1 MNHRVRAAILA
12 VMAAALLVFSGAA
25 TAQEDP
31 PRPRIVSWSFHEE
44 NDVFAETDIHYT
56 QGLKFT
62 LLREQE
68 GSPAWME
75 NVAPELWSRFGNGEL
90 PFGFNGGWSFG
101 QNMYNPEDIETAV
114 PNPDDRPWGGWL
126 YLGRT
131 LQLATDCDD
140 EGRPTPEQV
149 AAGVVR
155 CREQQHTFEADLGV
169 VGPLS
174 GAEWAQKTLHR
185 MIGSAEPAG
194 WDNQIGNQPGLLLL
208 YTGKWRYPN
217 RSRTFD
223 AIPHVRIAA
232 GNVLGFAGAG
242 GTVRLGR
249 NLTGVGGDLIPAV
262 SRRPRP
268 RWEAY
273 VFAGAEARLV
283 GVNVFLDGN
292 QFHGG
297 PSIDK
302 EPFVYDLSGGGAVRY
317 RNFRVTYTLV
327 QRSPEFESPSGRDL
341 DPQKFGSF
349 VLSWERGMP

>member
-1 MNHRVRAAILA
+1 MNRRVRAGI
-12 VMAAALLVFSGAA
+12 MAATAALLACAGTA
-25 TAQEDP
+25 TAQENP
-31 PRPRIVSWSFHEE
+31 PKPRIVSWSFHEE

-75 NVAPELWSRFGNGEL
+75 SLAPELWSRFGNDNL

-101 QNMYNPEDIETAV
+101 QNMYTPEDIKTAV
-114 PNPDDRPWGGWL
+114 ANPDDRPWAGWL
-126 YLGRT
+126 YLGRM
-131 LQLATDCDD
+131 LQVASDCDD
-140 EGRPTPEQV
+140 EGPLTPEQIEN
-149 AAGVVR
+149 GDVR

-174 GAEWAQKTLHR
+174 QAEWAQKTLHKI
-185 MIGSAEPAG
+185 IGSAEPAG

-217 RSRTFD
+217 RGRTFD

-232 GNVLGFAGAG
+232 GNVLGFAAAG

-273 VFAGAEARLV
+273 LFAAAEARLV
-283 GVNVFLDGN
+283 GVNVFLDGS
-292 QFHGG
+292 QFHDG
-297 PSIDK
+297 PSIEK
-302 EPFVYDLSGGGAVRY
+302 EPFVYDLSGGGSVRY
-317 RNFRVTYTLV
+317 KSFRVTFTLV
-327 QRSPEFESPSGRDL
+327 RRSPEFEPPSGRDL

>member
-1 MNHRVRAAILA
+1 MDRRIGAAML
-12 VMAAALLVFSGAA
+12 AAALLTLPGAA
-25 TAQEDP
+25 AQDAP
-31 PRPRIVSWSFHEE
+31 PKPRIVAWSFHEE
-44 NDVFAETDIHYT
+44 NDVFAETDVHYT

-75 NVAPELWSRFGNGEL
+75 NLAPVLWSGFGDEDL
-90 PFGFNGGWSFG
+90 PFAFNGGWSFG

-114 PNPDDRPWGGWL
+114 PNPDDRPWAGWL
-126 YLGRT
+126 YLGRM
-131 LQLATDCDD
+131 LQVSSDCDT
-140 EGRPTPEQV
+140 ETSLTAEEI
-149 AAGVVR
+149 AAGAVP

-174 GAEWAQKTLHR
+174 QAEWAQKTLHKL
-185 MIGSAEPAG
+185 IGSAEPAG

-208 YTGKWRYPN
+208 YTGKWRFPN

-232 GNVLGFAGAG
+232 GNVLGFAAAG

-249 NLTGVGGDLIPAV
+249 NLTGFGGDLIPAV
-262 SRRPRP
+262 QRRPRP
-268 RWEAY
+268 RCEAY
-273 VFAGAEARLV
+273 LFVGAEARLV
-283 GVNVFLDGN
+283 GVDVFLDGN
-292 QFHGG
+292 QFRTS

-317 RNFRVTYTLV
+317 GNWRVTYTMV
-327 QRSPEFESPSGRDL
+327 QRSPEFEPPSGRDL